1 MQVHIELFGK
11 LHNINVKEDMP
22 SENKRNAT
30 LNRKT
35 DRLGYVK
42 HSIEVKKHM
51 TTDRVAKVIEVI
63 CSIITSEVAKWISGI
78 LASSGDSAKCALVV
92 QQHCERFTN
101 CVTSDFTEKNKLGLR
116 RRSSGRKERIGRKQR
131 GVVFCQITLAGK
143 NGDVVLIDE

>member
-11 LHNINVKEDMP
+11 FHNINVKEDMP

-51 TTDRVAKVIEVI
+51 TTDRVAKVIEEI
-63 CSIITSEVAKWISGI
+63 YSNMTWWSHTG
-78 LASSGDSAKCALVV
+78 LG
-92 QQHCERFTN
+92 TN
-101 CVTSDFTEKNKLGLR
+101 KVKKSVKRQPFL
-116 RRSSGRKERIGRKQR
+116 
-131 GVVFCQITLAGK
+131 
-143 NGDVVLIDE
+143 